1 MPITISAR
9 KKVRQ
14 DKKRREINLKSLN
27 LLKRVLKKAR
37 KKPSLTNVQE
47 AGSVIARV
55 AKKRLIHKNKA
66 SRLKSQLAKK
76 VISQKSLKKTKK

>member
-37 KKPSLTNVQE
+37 KKPSLANVQE
-47 AGSVIARV
+47 AGSVIDRV

>member
-1 MPITISAR
+1 M
-9 KKVRQ
+9 RQ

-37 KKPSLTNVQE
+37 KKPSLVNVQE
-47 AGSVIARV
+47 AGSVIDRV

-76 VISQKSLKKTKK
+76 VISQKPLKKAKK